1 MKQDVQHTYK
11 SNDTEE
17 WLDRVF
23 TRPIGYLW
31 AKFFE
36 RLGVHPNV
44 VTVLSIIIGIS
55 SAFFFVHGSWR
66 TEDSAGLMLNI
77 IGILLM
83 MWANFYDSADGQLAR
98 MTGKKTQLGRIL
110 DGAASIIIF
119 VPVYCALVWRCYQY
133 QSMEFQ
139 WLHIADTERNAAIYG
154 LLLFGIA
161 LFSGFVC
168 HGGQCRLADY
178 YRQIHLFFL
187 KGESGA
193 EFSTSIHQQQLYDA
207 MPWRGHLIEKTFLKT
222 YVNYT
227 RQQEKATPAVQRMM
241 LALRKKYGK
250 ENHAPQQF
258 RDEFRRRSLPLMPL
272 TNILTFNTRAI
283 ALYLC
288 CIIDLPWLYFVF
300 EIVVLSALCEYMRHK
315 HEKMCSLLTEII

>member
-1 MKQDVQHTYK
+1 MKQDVQQTYK
-11 SNDTEE
+11 SSDTEE

-77 IGILLM
+77 LGILLM

-133 QSMEFQ
+133 HSMEFQ

-154 LLLFGIA
+154 LILFGIA